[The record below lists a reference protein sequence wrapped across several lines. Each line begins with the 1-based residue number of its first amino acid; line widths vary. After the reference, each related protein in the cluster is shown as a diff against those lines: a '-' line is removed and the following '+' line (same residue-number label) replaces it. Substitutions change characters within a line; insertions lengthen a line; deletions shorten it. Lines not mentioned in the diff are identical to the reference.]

1 MKTSYLVSLLT
12 WARNLVMTSKKLGVA
27 VLLLGLT
34 SCGGKS
40 PETGSSISALS
51 SFSAPDIPWKCIKC
65 FGGTG
70 VGDPCYAGYS
80 GPVYAG
86 INGPCYAGVGGPMYA
101 GYDGPMYAGINGPM
115 YAGVGGPMYAGY
127 DGPIYAGINGNCY
140 AGYGG
145 PVYAGTLPFN
155 GPCYAGSNGP
165 CDPRGTGKNCPLAC
179 TVCAYSASQH

>member
-101 GYDGPMYAGINGPM
+101 GYDGP
-115 YAGVGGPMYAGY
+115 
-127 DGPIYAGINGNCY
+127 IYAGINGNCY